1 MLVVAVA
8 VRLLGKVVR
17 FPDPVVGFPVSMV
30 VVVVVTAADVIC
42 VFGGVCF
49 MVEFV
54 AVAVISVLT
63 CVLPCLVEDIKCTVV
78 LFTAAVTIS
87 IAWVVAG
94 PAAVVLSADVVDNTV
109 GDFWLVTCM
118 VVSPAWAV
126 V

>member
-1 MLVVAVA
+1 MLVVVVA
-8 VRLLGKVVR
+8 VRLLGKVVK

-49 MVEFV
+49 IVEFM
-54 AVAVISVLT
+54 AVAVTSVLT
-63 CVLPCLVEDIKCTVV
+63 WLVEDINCTVV

-109 GDFWLVTCM
+109 GDFWLVTCV